1 MWEPSCVPPRN
12 LLHDVAAISA
22 TLSVLAALV
31 TWESSC
37 STSMF
42 NITMRA
48 AIVCCLLAAGVIFG
62 YGALKPVLKS
72 EGAYRQRCAIPNGLP
87 KDEEICIEMHL
98 NFMFT
103 IAVVATNVAALP
115 VGAILDHYGPRV
127 CGLLGSL
134 LLAFGAVLMAFE
146 SRLPIDGL
154 MLGYLLLA
162 LGGPFTFM
170 SSFQLSNA
178 FPRHSG
184 LILALLTAAF
194 DASSAVFLIFHFAY
208 RATEGAFTRRTF
220 FLVYLIVPAVIALL
234 QLTLMPARSY
244 KTAGELVGE
253 ADDAL
258 FDEFASKIYD
268 DEETPLLHAQQRQH
282 CAYLIEGMENVL
294 GAEAYAD
301 RVTRETSVNNA
312 SGVWGSLHTLSA
324 SEQLKSP
331 WFVLICFF
339 TAVQMTR
346 INFFI
351 STIRPQYDYLLGS
364 PDAAEALSNFFDV
377 ALPLGGILAIPI
389 TGYVLDRIHNPNI
402 LVILTGGATIIGCL
416 GFVPRSPVAA
426 YAHVALFVLFRPF
439 FYAAVQDLCAKVF
452 GFRTFGRV
460 YGAIICLSGLF
471 SLSQGGWDYMFERL
485 YGGDPSPL
493 NFFFMM
499 VTMSLGSLL
508 TGYAWKEARWWSDG
522 WWGRWWE
529 EGPSRIRERRLR
541 GGW

>member
-1 MWEPSCVPPRN
+1 MSLQRVTSLETFMTYPQGFYGWASWTRVHKLTFNPLPEEWDPEPTIERPQTIAAFNVSRWKR
-12 LLHDVAAISA
+12 LLQVIAS
-22 TLSVLAALV
+22 
-31 TWESSC
+31 
-37 STSMF
+37 
-42 NITMRA
+42 
-48 AIVCCLLAAGVIFG
+48 IVCCLLAAGVIFG

-194 DASSAVFLIFHFAY
+194 DASSAVFPIFHFAY

-339 TAVQMTR
+339 TGTYFLRLSPTSFLALAPKPADHG
-346 INFFI
+346 
-351 STIRPQYDYLLGS
+351 RP
-364 PDAAEALSNFFDV
+364 
-377 ALPLGGILAIPI
+377 
-389 TGYVLDRIHNPNI
+389 
-402 LVILTGGATIIGCL
+402 
-416 GFVPRSPVAA
+416 
-426 YAHVALFVLFRPF
+426 
-439 FYAAVQDLCAKVF
+439 
-452 GFRTFGRV
+452 
-460 YGAIICLSGLF
+460 
-471 SLSQGGWDYMFERL
+471 
-485 YGGDPSPL
+485 
-493 NFFFMM
+493 
-499 VTMSLGSLL
+499 
-508 TGYAWKEARWWSDG
+508 
-522 WWGRWWE
+522 
-529 EGPSRIRERRLR
+529 
-541 GGW
+541 